1 MVANGCAVD
10 LSGYLTMAC
19 AENNYSRLGHIHN
32 YAAADHTHNY
42 AATNHTH
49 SEYAASDHT
58 HSTYALTSHT
68 HSNYS
73 LTTHNH
79 DSVYSKLGHTHSF
92 NDYGC
97 AICKLKC
104 AIRTIDTYL
113 STIYGPLTDV
123 NCAEFYAPSS
133 PYLCGGKTLLESKG
147 FSCDYYGDIST
158 AAAMASHENTI
169 ISE

>member
-1 MVANGCAVD
+1 
-10 LSGYLTMAC
+10 MAC
-19 AENNYSRLGHIHN
+19 AENNYSRLGHTHN
-32 YAAADHTHNY
+32 YAAANHTHNY
-42 AATNHTH
+42 AAINHTH
-49 SEYAASDHT
+49 SEYAASGHT

-92 NDYGC
+92 TDYGC
-97 AICKLKC
+97 TICKLKC

-113 STIYGPLTDV
+113 ATIYGPLMDK
-123 NCAEFYAPSS
+123 NCAGFYAPSS
-133 PYLCGGKTLLESKG
+133 PYLCAGKTLLESKCFG
-147 FSCDYYGDIST
+147 CDFHGTAPDT
-158 AAAMASHENTI
+158 AAAASHENTI